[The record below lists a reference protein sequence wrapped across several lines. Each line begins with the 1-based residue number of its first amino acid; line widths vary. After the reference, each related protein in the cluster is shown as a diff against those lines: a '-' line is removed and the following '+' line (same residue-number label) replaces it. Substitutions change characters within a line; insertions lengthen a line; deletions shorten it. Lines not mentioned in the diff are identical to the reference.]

1 MLLFNQELIKKA
13 LTLPLSYSQKEGCDI
28 LPSER
33 GCTHPKALSGNGGN
47 VWVLPRG
54 KKRVGTSF
62 KKKRSVVRRAGEKID
77 VGSSTTLA
85 VANILQPDVCVHQ
98 EAG

>member
-1 MLLFNQELIKKA
+1 MLLFNQELTKKVLA
-13 LTLPLSYSQKEGCDI
+13 LPLSYLQEQGCDI
-28 LPSER
+28 LPPG
-33 GCTHPKALSGNGGN
+33 GCTHPKALSRNGGN
-47 VWVLPRG
+47 ILVLPRG

-62 KKKRSVVRRAGEKID
+62 KKKRSMVRLAAEKIE

-85 VANILQPDVCVHQ
+85 VANILQPDVWVHQ